1 MTIADTVDRGRESFG
16 RQAWGNAYDQL
27 SAADHETPLELED
40 LDRLAVA
47 AYLTGRDGDSADV
60 WARAHHE
67 CLRLGDGARA
77 ARCAFW
83 LAFSLLNRGELA
95 RGGGWLARARR
106 LLDGH
111 QACVEQGY
119 LLVPIALQSIGEGDA
134 ATAHATFSEA
144 ANIGDRF
151 GDPDLL
157 ALGRL
162 GRCQSLIHLG

>member
-1 MTIADTVDRGRESFG
+1 MVRQQMTSADTLDRGRESFR
-16 RQAWGNAYDQL
+16 RQAWGDSYDQL
-27 SAADHETPLELED
+27 SAVDHETPLELED
-40 LDRLAVA
+40 LERLAVA

-83 LAFSLLNRGELA
+83 LA
-95 RGGGWLARARR
+95 RARR

-111 QACVEQGY
+111 QPCVEQGY

-151 GDPDLL
+151 RDGPPPL
-157 ALGRL
+157 AL
-162 GRCQSLIHLG
+162 